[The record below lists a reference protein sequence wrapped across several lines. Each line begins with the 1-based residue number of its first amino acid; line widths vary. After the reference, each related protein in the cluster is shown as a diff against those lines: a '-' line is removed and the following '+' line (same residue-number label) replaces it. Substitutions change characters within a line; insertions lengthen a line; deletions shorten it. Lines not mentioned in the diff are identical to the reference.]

1 MTSHR
6 KSVYAAGGVVWRP
19 VVDGEPAIEVAVIH
33 RPRYD
38 DWTLPKGKCENDE
51 TFVATAVREIAEETG
66 YSVRLGRHLRRVDYD
81 LGSSSRKYVHYWSA
95 RVTGGEFVL
104 NEEVD
109 EIEWCTLAAARDR
122 LSYGADR
129 KVLAEFAR
137 LPADLHTVLVVR
149 HAKAGRSARY
159 RGDDRLR
166 PLEPF
171 GWTQAER
178 LVEQFTAFGGRY
190 LHAADRTRCLQ
201 TLEPLAVALSAPIR
215 VEPALSEESYKEDP
229 ESALTRVREIARADG
244 VHVICSQGKVIP
256 GLLASWVG
264 AGPASMPRT
273 RNRKAGMWVLTLDGD
288 DVVSVD
294 HIDSPLRRADSD

>member
-1 MTSHR
+1 M
-6 KSVYAAGGVVWRP
+6 YAAGGVVWRP
-19 VVDGEPAIEVAVIH
+19 VDGDESSIEVAVIH

-51 TFVATAVREIAEETG
+51 NFVATAVREIAEETG

-81 LGSSSRKYVHYWSA
+81 LGSSSRKHVHYWSA
-95 RVTGGEFVL
+95 RVTGGEFVV
-104 NEEVD
+104 NDEVD
-109 EIEWCTLAAARDR
+109 EIEWCTVASAHDR
-122 LSYGADR
+122 LSHRADQ

-171 GWTQAER
+171 GWTQAQR
-178 LVEQFTAFGGRY
+178 LVEQFSAFGGQH

-201 TLEPLAVALSAPIR
+201 TLEPLALALMAPIR
-215 VEPALSEESYKEDP
+215 VEPSLSEESYKEDP
-229 ESALTRVREIARADG
+229 DVALRRVREIAREAG

-256 GLLASWVG
+256 GLLSSWVG
-264 AGPASMPRT
+264 SGPASMPRT
-273 RNRKAGMWVLTLDGD
+273 RNRKAGMWVLTMHGD
-288 DVVSVD
+288 DIVAVD